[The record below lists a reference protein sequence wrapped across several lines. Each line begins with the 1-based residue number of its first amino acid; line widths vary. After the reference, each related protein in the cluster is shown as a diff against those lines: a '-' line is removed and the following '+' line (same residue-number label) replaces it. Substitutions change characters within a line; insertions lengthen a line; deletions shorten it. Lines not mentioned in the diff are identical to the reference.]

1 MSSDNKQTLV
11 WALIIGCVVGL
22 YNYTAIERF
31 FVLSDS
37 EKEARVLNLKNEV
50 RLIERCQRLNNRY
63 TPGNQ
68 KQMKVHEVNMYGS
81 PHLIVTFLGN
91 NPQYPSSRCS
101 VNIGYREVEYA
112 FWNQGEYGDNY
123 FCSGYRNCP

>member
-1 MSSDNKQTLV
+1 MSSDTKQILV
-11 WALIIGCVVGL
+11 WALIIGGVIGL

-31 FVLSDS
+31 FILSSS
-37 EKEARVLNLKNEV
+37 EKEARVLNLKN
-50 RLIERCQRLNNRY
+50 NRY

-68 KQMKVHEVNMYGS
+68 RKMSVHEVNMYGS

-112 FWNQGEYGDNY
+112 FWNQGEYGNDY